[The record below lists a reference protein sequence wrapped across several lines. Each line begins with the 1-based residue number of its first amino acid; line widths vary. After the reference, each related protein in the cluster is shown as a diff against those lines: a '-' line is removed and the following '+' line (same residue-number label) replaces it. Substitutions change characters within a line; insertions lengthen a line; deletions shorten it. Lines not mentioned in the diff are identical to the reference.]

1 MDDKYRAT
9 SKYLRLD
16 SVVISVK
23 AANGLNL
30 FAAAHNYVGVK

>member
-16 SVVISVK
+16 NCCASVK
-23 AANGLNL
+23 EANGLTL
-30 FAAAHNYVGVK
+30 FAAEHNYVGVK